1 MRVGASTMAG
11 VTARLRLKFQDLE
24 DARVH
29 LAALKDLFLQGN
41 RRDARLLR
49 RISALCSAAHALLQD
64 PYCSAKIASMAQCAA
79 VWVSQRRNERPELY
93 LEQLLDL
100 LDLLQSRIYAI
111 EAIRRASRT
120 SLMH

>member
-1 MRVGASTMAG
+1 M
-11 VTARLRLKFQDLE
+11 TARLRVKFQDLDE
-24 DARVH
+24 ARVH

-41 RRDARLLR
+41 KRDPRLLR
-49 RISALCSAAHALLQD
+49 RITTLCGAARAVLKD
-64 PYCSAKIASMAQCAA
+64 PYCSAKIASMAECAT